1 MPDLFDNFFTKIGS
15 TMNGGKTR
23 HHYSGATQVNTGRF
37 YSYHENGSNN
47 NSWLPT
53 SKSFNKATADLAEV
67 NKGRTE
73 RMNSVNS
80 MSSEEGMTSR
90 KGSIVEE

>member
-1 MPDLFDNFFTKIGS
+1 MPDLFDNFFTRIG
-15 TMNGGKTR
+15 TAMNGGR
-23 HHYSGATQVNTGRF
+23 SRPNYLGASQVNTGKF

-47 NSWLPT
+47 NYWLPT
-53 SKSFNKATADLAEV
+53 SKSLNKTVSGMEEF

-80 MSSEEGMTSR
+80 MSSEEGMPS
-90 KGSIVEE
+90 KKNSIVEE

>member
-1 MPDLFDNFFTKIGS
+1 MPDLFDNFFTRIG
-15 TMNGGKTR
+15 TAMNGGKTR
-23 HHYSGATQVNTGRF
+23 PHYLGASQVNTGKF

-47 NSWLPT
+47 SSWLPT
-53 SKSFNKATADLAEV
+53 SKSFNKTVSGLDEI

-80 MSSEEGMTSR
+80 MNSEEGMTSR